1 MHGVRAETSEKCGMK
16 WFRLRLHSEEN
27 RVWTRL
33 IKNWASARLPSSF
46 WFIFLG
52 NEASGAKTSFYIFDL
67 FSLVQ
72 QLPTGYLFLSNPP
85 LATFNY
91 TWLYIN
97 LQTGSS
103 RKWSFVENTSF
114 HIFDL
119 FFHMVLPAV
128 GLCASSMT
136 PYITHT
142 VCNIPCCE

>member
-1 MHGVRAETSEKCGMK
+1 MHGIRAEINEKCRMK
-16 WFRLRLHSEEN
+16 LFRLRLHCEEN

-33 IKNWASARLPSSF
+33 IKNWASARLPPSF

-72 QLPTGYLFLSNPP
+72 QLPTDYLPLSNLQ

-97 LQTGSS
+97 LQTGFS

-119 FFHMVLPAV
+119 FFHMDFYLLSV
-128 GLCASSMT
+128 CA
-136 PYITHT
+136 PVPWHP
-142 VCNIPCCE
+142 V